1 MHQTLVTVAKDVKSQ
16 IEFNP
21 QWVTEYR
28 QIGYEKRQ
36 LRDEDFNNDK
46 VDAGDIGAGKHVTLF
61 FELTLNGQKASVDKL
76 RYAQDKAAS
85 KPTKS
90 SELAWIKLRWKAPQ
104 GSESTLAE
112 FPVVMGKM
120 PSFAD
125 ASEDFRFRAAVA
137 AFGQKLRG
145 SETLADTTRRK
156 LLNGVNRRAE
166 KINKAIARSLLNW

>member
-1 MHQTLVTVAKDVKSQ
+1 M
-16 IEFNP
+16 
-21 QWVTEYR
+21 
-28 QIGYEKRQ
+28 
-36 LRDEDFNNDK
+36 
-46 VDAGDIGAGKHVTLF
+46 
-61 FELTLNGQKASVDKL
+61 DKL

-90 SELAWIKLRWKAPQ
+90 SELAWIKFRWKAPQ

-120 PSFAD
+120 PIFAD

-145 SETLADTTRRK
+145 SETLADTSWPQIIKWGEQAR
-156 LLNGVNRRAE
+156 G